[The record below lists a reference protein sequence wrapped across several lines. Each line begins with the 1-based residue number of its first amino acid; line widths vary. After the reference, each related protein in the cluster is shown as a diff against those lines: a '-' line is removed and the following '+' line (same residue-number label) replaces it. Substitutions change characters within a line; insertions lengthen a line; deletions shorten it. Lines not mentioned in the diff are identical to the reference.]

1 MMRAVSL
8 VLTLAGGVACA
19 SAQTAAPARAAAPAS
34 APASAADTVPRGA
47 PQAPDWLVADSTAR
61 TVTLALRVTP
71 APDGGAALINGHR
84 SGDLQIIVP
93 LGWTVQWDW
102 QSADSTAPHS
112 LVVMAER
119 EKLPTEGGRAV
130 FTNAMTRMLTD
141 GLRPGQGDRT
151 TFAADQAG
159 WYWMLCGVP
168 GHALEGEYLGLRVDP
183 EAATAGVKLKAG

>member
-1 MMRAVSL
+1 MTRLVPL
-8 VLTLAGGVACA
+8 VLTLASGVACA
-19 SAQTAAPARAAAPAS
+19 SAQTAAPAPAPAS
-34 APASAADTVPRGA
+34 APSPAAADSAPRGG
-47 PQAPDWLVADSTAR
+47 PQAPDWLVADSVAR

-102 QSADSTAPHS
+102 QSADSTTPHS

-119 EKLPTEGGRAV
+119 EKLPAEGGRAA

-151 TFAADQAG
+151 TFTADEAG

-168 GHALEGEYLGLRVDP
+168 GHALEGEYIGLRVDP

>member
-1 MMRAVSL
+1 MLRLYSPLLALAVG
-8 VLTLAGGVACA
+8 AACA
-19 SAQTAAPARAAAPAS
+19 SAQTTPAAPAPAAPA
-34 APASAADTVPRGA
+34 APAPSATGESR
-47 PQAPDWLVADSTAR
+47 PQAPDWLVSDSAAR
-61 TVTLALRVTP
+61 SVSVRLRVTP

-84 SGDLQIIVP
+84 NGELQIIVP

-141 GLRPGQGDRT
+141 GLPPGQGDRT
-151 TFAADQAG
+151 TFTADQAG

-168 GHALEGEYLGLRVDP
+168 EHALGGEYIGLRVDP
-183 EAATAGVKLKAG
+183 EAKTAGLKLK